1 MIARFR
7 LLPSTILG
15 DCEWPGAPERIILPA
30 NRVTDTPSGA
40 SMGISLAFVLFSR
53 TGIAELPDGS
63 RCALYD
69 TSDRRAKRCTIA
81 PPPEP

>member
-15 DCEWPGAPERIILPA
+15 DCEWPGAPERITLPA
-30 NRVTDTPSGA
+30 TKRGSPGSL
-40 SMGISLAFVLFSR
+40 SLAFVLFSR